1 MSLRRGPAARSLR
14 AIRALVALSLFAP
27 LLVAAGCGEDAPP
40 PNPQAL
46 LGTYD
51 VDVTAN
57 GKTDHTIMTVSLG
70 SGQNVIL
77 NFTMGISTVRCQV
90 MGSTQL
96 TLPRQTIKVA
106 HASGVAEGQA
116 TGGGTI
122 SADGAVDLTISLS
135 TVGFATDAG
144 ANGAVDYV
152 FTGQRQ

>member
-1 MSLRRGPAARSLR
+1 MPPRRALAARLPV
-14 AIRALVALSLFAP
+14 VALP
-27 LLVAAGCGEDAPP
+27 LLAAFALSSVGCGEDAPP
-40 PNPQAL
+40 PDPQAL

-57 GKTDHTIMTVSLG
+57 GKTDKTVMTVSLG
-70 SGQNVIL
+70 SSQNVLL

-122 SADGAVDLTISLS
+122 TADGAVDLKISLS

-144 ANGAVDYV
+144 ANGAVEYV